1 MEYLTKYTK
10 LQSREKQ
17 AQITFSTFH
26 AMSMAPTISKSTMRR
41 LKQHKSQI
49 THRIWKEV
57 VVKVKNKNIENA
69 KYGRDKM
76 INPLQIMIA
85 NKLYKDMMV
94 DRNANSIVPANNS
107 SNISTQ
113 GSSTKDFRNSAMKRN
128 VSFNIVI
135 IVF

>member
-26 AMSMAPTISKSTMRR
+26 ATSMAPTISKNTMRR
-41 LKQHKSQI
+41 LKQHKNQI
-49 THRIWKEV
+49 THQIWIEV
-57 VVKVKNKNIENA
+57 VKARNKNIENA

>member
-1 MEYLTKYTK
+1 
-10 LQSREKQ
+10 
-17 AQITFSTFH
+17 
-26 AMSMAPTISKSTMRR
+26 MAPTISKNTMRR
-41 LKQHKSQI
+41 LKQHKNQI
-49 THRIWKEV
+49 THQILIEV
-57 VVKVKNKNIENA
+57 VKAKNKNIENA